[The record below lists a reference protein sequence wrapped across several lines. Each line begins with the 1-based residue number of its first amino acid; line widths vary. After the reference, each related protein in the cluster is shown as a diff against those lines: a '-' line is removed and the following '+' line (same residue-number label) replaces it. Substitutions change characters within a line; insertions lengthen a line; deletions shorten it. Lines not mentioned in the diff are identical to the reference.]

1 MLTQTTQ
8 QKLDRAVTSL
18 MRDPRTAWLSG
29 ILVMGKRALCTDKT
43 ETAATDGVNEWYN
56 PEYLD
61 ALSPAQVQG
70 VVLHE
75 NLHKAF
81 KHLHVWQ
88 ELWKEDARAANHAMD
103 YVINLIIVDELKF
116 ALPDDVLYDP
126 QYKGMDTKQVYER
139 LRSSPPP
146 PYQEPQDYHD
156 WNSAQRAP
164 KEQVERVKKAIDT
177 AMRHG
182 AIVAKHMGNAQ
193 GDLERWGLLQ
203 PPKLSWRSLLA
214 EFLTAAS
221 QQQDDTTW
229 RRPSRRGVAMGLY
242 LPSATSASLGS
253 IVVAIDTSGSVSDR
267 ELGAMLSEVQ
277 SLCLGL
283 CPQRVLLLYW
293 DSKIEKEE
301 VYLPGSYD
309 QLVQSTRAVGGGG
322 TDAQCVAQYLAQ
334 HKVDHDLLIVLTDG
348 YLPSFPAFE
357 KPTAWVIT
365 APNITAS
372 TGRTITLGV

>member
-1 MLTQTTQ
+1 MLTTQ

-18 MRDPRTAWLSG
+18 MRDSRTAWLSG
-29 ILVMGKRALCTDKT
+29 ILVMGKRTLCAEKT

-56 PEYLD
+56 PSYVDE
-61 ALSPAQVQG
+61 LSTAHLQTL
-70 VVLHE
+70 VLHE
-75 NLHKAF
+75 SLHKAF

-88 ELWKEDARAANHAMD
+88 DLWKEDARAANHAMD
-103 YVINLIIVDELKF
+103 YVINLVIVDELKF
-116 ALPDDVLYDP
+116 TLPEDALYDT
-126 QYKGMDTKQVYER
+126 QYRGMDTKQVYTL
-139 LRSSPPP
+139 LRSNPPP
-146 PYQEPQDYHD
+146 PNQAPQDYHD
-156 WNSAQRAP
+156 WDNAQRMP
-164 KEQVERVKKAIDT
+164 EEQVERAKKAVDT

-203 PPKLSWRSLLA
+203 TPKLDWRSLLA

-221 QQQDDTTW
+221 QQRDDTTW
-229 RRPSRRGVAMGLY
+229 RRPSRRGLALGLY

-253 IVVAIDTSGSVSDR
+253 IVVAVDTSGSVSDQ

-293 DSKIEKEE
+293 DAKIEKEE
-301 VYLPGSYD
+301 VYGPGSYD
-309 QLVQSTRAVGGGG
+309 QLAQSTRAVGGGG
-322 TDAQCVAQYLAQ
+322 TDAHCVAQYLEQ
-334 HKVDHDLLIVLTDG
+334 HKVDHDVLIVLTDG
-348 YLPSFPAFE
+348 ILPSFPTFE

-365 APNITAS
+365 TSNITAP